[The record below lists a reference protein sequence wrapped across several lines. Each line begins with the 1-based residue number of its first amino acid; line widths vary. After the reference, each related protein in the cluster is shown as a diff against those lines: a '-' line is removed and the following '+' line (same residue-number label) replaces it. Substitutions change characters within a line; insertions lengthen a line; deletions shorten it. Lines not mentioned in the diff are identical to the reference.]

1 MDSKYFY
8 HVLIPY
14 KVILNVMQLI
24 TIGVLIH
31 RLVKEIRRPYVDLFK
46 VALWITFM
54 LNCVTDILLVL
65 FTFVFV
71 DDILTFWNIYLL
83 SFWYVFAFQ
92 VTNEGMRVTTI
103 MHLNGYRE
111 ISNGKKF
118 SDINRALK
126 RKEWLF
132 LSWFVIFITTYHVIW
147 FVMLY
152 SQVNFSWASPSKD
165 DNWDIVFCLD
175 HSICRFQK
183 YAQKYILLF
192 SFVASAS
199 FIILGVLI
207 FILLLRTLK
216 KRLFR
221 YYSTN
226 KRQLIMITIISTISF
241 SSFLIFYAFAKYTGG
256 NPSLKVAKQM
266 FDDKEIKMF
275 IFWCSVRLLINFIL
289 NFYALYN
296 IKNVD
301 FKMYLEAIMFG
312 YSLKTPLEH
321 ASIFIIRRNIQIS
334 SEPSSENSANTV
346 MLSQD
351 EPSLNIDTPQS
362 SSFQLD
368 NDDFGGM
375 TAMQND
381 LLKSKQSSNIS
392 NLIKSN
398 GNRPLSND

>member
-1 MDSKYFY
+1 MF
-8 HVLIPY
+8 
-14 KVILNVMQLI
+14 
-24 TIGVLIH
+24 
-31 RLVKEIRRPYVDLFK
+31 
-46 VALWITFM
+46 
-54 LNCVTDILLVL
+54 L
-65 FTFVFV
+65 FTLSASAVF
-71 DDILTFWNIYLL
+71 III
-83 SFWYVFAFQ
+83 
-92 VTNEGMRVTTI
+92 GI
-103 MHLNGYRE
+103 
-111 ISNGKKF
+111 I
-118 SDINRALK
+118 
-126 RKEWLF
+126 
-132 LSWFVIFITTYHVIW
+132 IFI
-147 FVMLY
+147 
-152 SQVNFSWASPSKD
+152 
-165 DNWDIVFCLD
+165 
-175 HSICRFQK
+175 
-183 YAQKYILLF
+183 
-192 SFVASAS
+192 
-199 FIILGVLI
+199 VLM
-207 FILLLRTLK
+207 RTLK

-221 YYSTN
+221 YYTTSR
-226 KRQLIMITIISTISF
+226 RQLTILTIISTISF
-241 SSFLIFYAFAKYTGG
+241 SSFLIMYALSKYSSD
-256 NPSLKVAKQM
+256 NPSFTVITM
-266 FDDKEIKMF
+266 EFGNDDIKLF
-275 IFWCSVRLLINFIL
+275 IFWCSLKLVGNFIL

-301 FKMYLEAIMFG
+301 FKLYLEAIMFG